1 MVRLG
6 EGIEVNE
13 ELIKKACKLA
23 MEAHNLS
30 SGKPYI
36 YKKSGSMDVIFSFAG
51 TWSLD
56 GWYSNTSF
64 GETKINSTLFP
75 SLKSVGT
82 DEVAMVNEAFA
93 RRFEDILNN
102 SSLKN
107 EVVKAVSDGKQI
119 VFAGHSSGGPI
130 AILAAVW
137 CLEYCKSNG
146 KLDRLI
152 NRYCMTFGSPL
163 VGDRIWSHAL
173 RRENWAC
180 YFLHFVMKYDFVPR
194 MMLAPLSSIQGFLQ
208 AIFAFIN
215 PKSQHY
221 QNEAIGRSIEAL
233 DFFKIVMRSASSVAS
248 YAACN
253 LKGCTNLLLETVSNI
268 VQLSPYRPFGTY
280 IFCPG
285 NRKLVVIEN
294 PDAVLQLLF
303 YSSQMNSEAEA
314 VQVVVTSLKEHLLY
328 RNEMEDSLEMQDV
341 AYLNNLTDIPLS
353 SNVTPSDEVATMN
366 SAVTDLGLSTRARLC
381 LRAAGEWE
389 KKKKKNEEKIDL
401 NKKSIVD
408 ALSKIQEYQTKCDI
422 RKVGYYDAFKLQ
434 ETIDD
439 FNANVKRL
447 ELAGILDEIIEM
459 LKRYELPDSF
469 EGRKEWIQLGTQFR
483 RQVEPLDI
491 ANYYRHLK
499 NEDTGPYMIRARP
512 KRYRF
517 TQRWLEHYERVQA
530 KAISESCFWAEV
542 EELRNKPYEEVQ
554 TRILSLETDASGW
567 IQSSLLGNDVFFP
580 ESTFTKWWKTLPTQH
595 RLASRLSGQMNSSHL
610 AP

>member
-1 MVRLG
+1 MVRIG
-6 EGIEVNE
+6 EGIEVKD
-13 ELIKKACKLA
+13 ELIKKACNLA
-23 MEAHNLS
+23 MEAHNLP
-30 SGKPYI
+30 SGKPYN
-36 YKKSGSMDVIFSFAG
+36 YKKISGSMDVVFSFAG

-107 EVVKAVSDGKQI
+107 EVVKAVSDRKQI

-137 CLEYCKSNG
+137 CLEYCRAKSNG
-146 KLDRLI
+146 ELDRPV
-152 NRYCMTFGSPL
+152 YPCCMTFGSPL

-180 YFLHFVMKYDFVPR
+180 YFLHFVMKYDVVPR
-194 MMLAPLSSIQGFLQ
+194 MMLAPLSSIKD
-208 AIFAFIN
+208 FIN
-215 PKSQHY
+215 PNSPYY
-221 QNEAIGRSIEAL
+221 QNEAVARSNDAL
-233 DFFKIVMRSASSVAS
+233 NFFMTVMRSASSVAS

-253 LKGCTNLLLETVSNI
+253 LQGCTNLLLETVSNI

-294 PDAVLQLLF
+294 PDAVLQILF

-314 VQVVVTSLKEHLLY
+314 AEVIARSFNGHLLY
-328 RNEMEDSLEMQDV
+328 RSEMEQSLEMQGV

-353 SNVTPSDEVATMN
+353 SNVIPSDEVASMN
-366 SAVTDLGLSTRARLC
+366 STLNDLGLSTRARLC

-389 KKKKKNEEKIDL
+389 KQKKKNEEKIDL
-401 NKKSIVD
+401 NKKTIVD
-408 ALSKIQEYQTKCDI
+408 RLSKIQEYQTKCDI

-434 ETIDD
+434 ENIDD
-439 FNANVKRL
+439 FNANVTRL
-447 ELAGILDEIIEM
+447 ELAGIWDEIIEM

-469 EGRKEWIQLGTQFR
+469 EGRKEWIELGTLFR

-517 TQRWLEHYERVQA
+517 TQRWLEHAGRVQA
-530 KAISESCFWAEV
+530 GARSESCFWAEV
-542 EELRNKPYEEVQ
+542 EELRNKPFQQEQ
-554 TRILSLETDASGW
+554 NRILSLETAASGW
-567 IQSSLLGNDVFFP
+567 INSNLLGNDVFFP

-595 RLASRLSGQMNSSHL
+595 RLTSWVSGRINI
-610 AP
+610 

>member
-1 MVRLG
+1 MVSIG
-6 EGIEVNE
+6 EGIEVKD
-13 ELIKKACKLA
+13 ELIKKACNLA
-23 MEAHNLS
+23 MEAHSLS

-36 YKKSGSMDVIFSFAG
+36 YKKKSGSTDAVFGFAG

-64 GETKINSTLFP
+64 GETKINTTSFP
-75 SLKSVGT
+75 SMRSIGT
-82 DEVAMVNEAFA
+82 DEVAIVNEAFA
-93 RRFEDILNN
+93 SRFADILNK

-107 EVVKAVSDGKQI
+107 EVDKAISDGKQI

-130 AILAAVW
+130 AILAALW
-137 CLEYCKSNG
+137 CLECCRTRPSDNLVYP
-146 KLDRLI
+146 
-152 NRYCMTFGSPL
+152 YCMTFGSPL

-173 RRENWAC
+173 RRENWAR
-180 YFLHFVMKYDFVPR
+180 YFIHFVMKYDIVPR
-194 MMLAPLSSIQGFLQ
+194 IMLAPCSSIQGLLQ

-215 PKSQHY
+215 PKSKYY
-221 QNEAIGRSIEAL
+221 QQEVDAL
-233 DFFKIVMRSASSVAS
+233 NFFMTVMRSASSVSS

-280 IFCPG
+280 IFCTG
-285 NRKLVVIEN
+285 DGKLYVVEN
-294 PDAVLQLLF
+294 PEAVLQLLF
-303 YSSQMNSEAEA
+303 YSSQISSEAEA
-314 VQVVVTSLKEHLLY
+314 AVVAARSLNEHLLY
-328 RNEMEDSLEMQDV
+328 RNEIQESLEMKAV
-341 AYLNNLTDIPLS
+341 VCLNNLTDIPLS
-353 SNVTPSDEVATMN
+353 SNVIPSDEVATMN
-366 SAVTDLGLSTRARLC
+366 SALNDLGLSTRARLC

-389 KKKKKNEEKIDL
+389 KQKKKNEEKIDG

-408 ALSKIQEYQTKCDI
+408 GLIKIQEYQTKCDI

-434 ETIDD
+434 DTTDD

-447 ELAGILDEIIEM
+447 ELAGIMDEIIEM

-469 EGRKEWIQLGTQFR
+469 EGRKDWIQLGTQFR

-517 TQRWLEHYERVQA
+517 TQRWLEHAERVQTGA
-530 KAISESCFWAEV
+530 RSESCFWAEV
-542 EELRNKPYEEVQ
+542 EELRNKPFEEVKD
-554 TRILSLETDASGW
+554 RVLSLETKSWGW
-567 IQSSLLGNDVFFP
+567 FQTSLLGSDVFFP

-595 RLASRLSGQMNSSHL
+595 RMASWVSGQINS
-610 AP
+610 